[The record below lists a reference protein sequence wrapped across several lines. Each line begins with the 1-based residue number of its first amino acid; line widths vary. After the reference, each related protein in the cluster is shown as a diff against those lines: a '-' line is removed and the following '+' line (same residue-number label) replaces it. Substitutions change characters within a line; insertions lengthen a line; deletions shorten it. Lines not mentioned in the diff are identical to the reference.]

1 MVQLNGGKQLTKTNN
16 MYLKNLS
23 LIVKGLLLASCSN
36 DSDFFPTIDNNCSW
50 ETSID
55 GLITDNK
62 SLFDSRGIRIVGF
75 ERKKDIQVNR
85 DLFYGGEYGFFP
97 VYSPQDS
104 VYKIVKYEELVKNAK
119 EYGFNPQKSLNKID
133 SLLNNKDN
141 YEVVELTWCCGNDL
155 FSSLALFNKL
165 TGELEYDNMLFNMST
180 ISTYNKNGFSMM
192 LSIFEVSKVVDDA
205 DYVEHKVGD
214 VLISKAG
221 VRWEVY
227 GSWKHDI
234 VVLRENE
241 QYIYLH
247 DYAFFSLDHVDLSEI
262 KHGNYDGGNY
272 FIRKGNYSSLYSQ
285 YYNIRYAIWAGPNGG
300 FNGTG
305 FNLIE
310 PESTFNSRFNAN
322 EGQGK
327 IVEINERIEPID
339 EYRYIYF

>member
-1 MVQLNGGKQLTKTNN
+1 MRIKD
-16 MYLKNLS
+16 LS
-23 LIVKGLLLASCSN
+23 LIVTGLLLASCSK
-36 DSDFFPTIDNNCSW
+36 DSDFFPTIDDNCNW

-55 GLITDNK
+55 GIITDNK
-62 SLFDSRGIRIVGF
+62 SLFESRGIRIVGF
-75 ERKKDIQVNR
+75 ERKNDIEVNR

-97 VYSPQDS
+97 VYSTQDS
-104 VYKIVKYEELVKNAK
+104 VYKIVEYEELVKNANK
-119 EYGFNPQKSLNKID
+119 YGFNPQKSINKID
-133 SLLNNKDN
+133 SLLNNKDD
-141 YEVVELTWCCGNDL
+141 YEVIELTWRCGKDL
-155 FSSLALFNKL
+155 FCSLALFNRL

-192 LSIFEVSKVVDDA
+192 LSMFEISKVVDEA

-227 GSWKHDI
+227 GSWKHNI
-234 VVLRENE
+234 VVINE
-241 QYIYLH
+241 DEQSIFLH
-247 DYAFFSLDHVDLSEI
+247 DYSYFSLDHVDLSEI
-262 KHGNYDGGNY
+262 KYGNYDGGNY
-272 FIRKGNYSSLYSQ
+272 FIRKANYSSVFSQ

-310 PESTFNSRFNAN
+310 PERTFNSRFNAN

-327 IVEINERIEPID
+327 IVEINERIEPTD
-339 EYRYIYF
+339 QYYYIYK